1 MERALA
7 RDKGVEITELR
18 AKQATINDLNDEML
32 RKLQEE
38 KSKFDKLKYDHIT
51 LAKQL
56 ENMNAEIDENKAYNQ
71 ETDTQ
76 MKVLQEAVEK
86 LDINVT

>member
-56 ENMNAEIDENKAYNQ
+56 ENMNTEIDENKAYIQ